1 MFLAFII
8 NIVIFGVIN
17 MARYLGQRI
26 KEARERLGLSQYE
39 TSKDIC
45 TQAYISKIES
55 GNVFPTADI
64 LLKLAD
70 RFSVDIS
77 YLLDISSIPRHD
89 YVIDTF
95 SEIRE
100 AINNRDYELVRT
112 IINSESNNE
121 LFKEK
126 KLYQFLKW
134 HEGICYFQLD
144 HDLHNSIQCFD
155 EALSLT
161 ASNKKLY
168 SEREIEIL
176 ISKANIYSQCQMY
189 DEAVEIYSEAINHLN
204 KLTDIINKHVP
215 VRLNYNY
222 ARVLRLLSRHAE
234 SIQICEKG
242 LKLTEKYQLMYL
254 KGDLY
259 FQKALSHKALNE
271 NEKAIESFNL
281 AEMVYILEHND
292 TSLRMVKY
300 HVAEVNKALTIHER
314 HEPLF
319 L

>member
-1 MFLAFII
+1 MI
-8 NIVIFGVIN
+8 NIVIFGVN
-17 MARYLGQRI
+17 FMARYLGQRI

-45 TQAYISKIES
+45 TQAYISKIEN

-100 AINNRDYELVRT
+100 AINNRDYELVRR
-112 IINSESNNE
+112 IIKAESDNE
-121 LFKEK
+121 LFQQR
-126 KLYQFLKW
+126 KLSQFLKW
-134 HEGICYFQLD
+134 HEGICSFQLD
-144 HDLHNSIQCFD
+144 HDLQHSIQCFD
-155 EALSLT
+155 DALNLT

-176 ISKANIYSQCQMY
+176 ISKANIYSQCQMLN
-189 DEAVEIYSEAINHLN
+189 EAINVYSEAMEHLN
-204 KLTDIINKHVP
+204 KFTEIVNKHVP

-222 ARVLRLLSRHAE
+222 ARVLRLTSRHADA
-234 SIQICEKG
+234 IQFCEQG

-259 FQKALSHKALNE
+259 FQKALSYKALNE
-271 NEKAIESFNL
+271 IEKSMESFNL
-281 AEMVYILEHND
+281 AEMVYILENNQ
-292 TSLRMVKY
+292 SALQMVKN
-300 HVAEVNKALTIHER
+300 HLKLLNEIISISDR
-314 HEPLF
+314 QEPLF